1 MSGRIDKSWTV
12 FVSVENFEHDRCVD
26 IFSRPDGSYGFEEFR
41 RDVEDRGRWTPVTSY
56 SDVSHASA
64 DRGPERGGAVRAVAD
79 RRSRRQTRNQRAY
92 ALDFKP
98 GYDRPNPP
106 PASSPHFPDD
116 RHPDPRTHRATF
128 AIGNEHA
135 AKRVVDLLTES
146 FFEGQAAIAAFEGPG
161 GRWDI
166 TVHFAEA
173 PDQGSIR
180 ELVGIAA
187 GDEVALAISFDT
199 VEAKD
204 WVKATLE
211 ELVPVR
217 AGRFIVHGGH
227 DRSKV
232 PPNKLG
238 IEIEAALAFG
248 TGHHGTTRGC
258 LLLLD
263 EVLKAFRPRRVLDL
277 GTGTGVLAIAAAK
290 ALRGKVLASDIDPLS
305 VKVAA
310 ENARLNGAGDLV
322 ETIRATGLSAPQFK
336 QRGPFDLVLANI
348 LANPLRQMATPMS
361 RHLAPWR
368 SSSCRGCCP
377 LRPAPSSPPIARAG
391 WF

>member
-1 MSGRIDKSWTV
+1 MTTTL
-12 FVSVENFEHDRCVD
+12 
-26 IFSRPDGSYGFEEFR
+26 
-41 RDVEDRGRWTPVTSY
+41 TPS
-56 SDVSHASA
+56 
-64 DRGPERGGAVRAVAD
+64 
-79 RRSRRQTRNQRAY
+79 
-92 ALDFKP
+92 
-98 GYDRPNPP
+98 
-106 PASSPHFPDD
+106 
-116 RHPDPRTHRATF
+116 THRASF
-128 AIGNEHA
+128 AIGNEQT

-146 FFEGQAAIAAFEGPG
+146 FFEGQAAIAAFEGAG

-166 TVHFAEA
+166 SVHFAEP
-173 PDQGSIR
+173 PDQTSIR

-187 GDEVALAISFDT
+187 GDEVALAIQFDT

-211 ELVPVR
+211 QLVPVR
-217 AGRFIVHGGH
+217 AGRFIVHGAH
-227 DRSKV
+227 DRERV

-263 EVLKAFRPRRVLDL
+263 EVLKAYRPRRVLDL

-290 ALRGKVLASDIDPLS
+290 ALHARVLASDIDPLS

-310 ENARLNGAGDLV
+310 DNARSTAP
-322 ETIRATGLSAPQFK
+322 ATSWRRSGQPDFQRRSS

-361 RHLAPWR
+361 RHLAPRALVILSGLLPHQAGAVIAAYRARGLVLKRHIRIEGW
-368 SSSCRGCCP
+368 SSLLMCK
-377 LRPAPSSPPIARAG
+377 AG
-391 WF
+391 